1 MATTAAQV
9 LSLANAKLAVG
20 QKDDLFDDFISDQ
33 VKAAIGVVSEDLGT
47 PLVDEEFAV
56 RVRRAAVST
65 GRMLFNTP
73 VPVRSLGQMTLG
85 DTVLVASEAEPF
97 TLDRLGTANWLI
109 PSAFGREEWPE
120 FDSDPVLTV
129 TFGQDLSGDGD
140 GSGIP
145 AKYVQAVVLV
155 LRNLFRGDA
164 VDRRIYN
171 ALVGLPPPEDG
182 DD

>member
-1 MATTAAQV
+1 MAKNASQI

-20 QKDDLFDDFISDQ
+20 QTNDRFDGFIADQ
-33 VKAAIGVVSEDLGT
+33 VEAAIGVVSADLGA
-47 PLVDEEFAV
+47 PLLDEDFTV
-56 RVRRAAVST
+56 RVRRAASST

-73 VPVRSLGQMTLG
+73 VPVRSLGKMTLG
-85 DTVLVASEAEPF
+85 DTVLVASEVEPF
-97 TLDRLGTANWLI
+97 ALDRSGTANWLF
-109 PSAFGREEWPE
+109 PVDFDREEWPQ

-155 LRNLFRGDA
+155 LRNLFRGDPI
-164 VDRRIYN
+164 DRQVYN
-171 ALVGLPPPEDG
+171 PLVGLPPPED
-182 DD
+182 DDE